1 MKLDG
6 VFMHNK
12 TELKRCPRKHFMGA
26 SHDLFVK
33 YPRTPH
39 LFGSKGT
46 DDDKHLGE
54 TESARFISDRSLI
67 VEEKIDGTN
76 VGIHFH
82 DNREIVLQCRG
93 HLITEGMH
101 PQYDL
106 FKQWVSVKQHELE
119 QRLEN
124 RFILFG
130 EWVYARHSIHY
141 WKLTHYFFEFDIY
154 DKYQQEFLDLE
165 QRLNLLA
172 GSGIITV
179 PIIHSGALERSEL
192 EGLIGTSQF
201 GSHFD
206 NPLTNRIDNLMEG
219 LYLRTESDGAVTGR
233 AKFVR
238 PEFVEKIKQSTHW
251 QHQMIVPNELAAGV
265 DIWS

>member
-1 MKLDG
+1 
-6 VFMHNK
+6 
-12 TELKRCPRKHFMGA
+12 MGA
-26 SHDLFVK
+26 SHGDFIK

-54 TESARFISDRSLI
+54 AESNRFIADDSLI

-76 VGIHFH
+76 VGIHFS
-82 DNREIVLQCRG
+82 DEGELVLQCRG

-106 FKQWVSVKQHELE
+106 FKQWATVKRYVLE

-124 RFILFG
+124 RFLLFG
-130 EWVYARHSIHY
+130 EWMYARHSVHY
-141 WKLTHYFFEFDIY
+141 RQLTHYFFEFDIY
-154 DKYQQEFLDLE
+154 DKEIEAFLDLE
-165 QRLNLLA
+165 RRLDLLA
-172 GSGIITV
+172 GAGIETV
-179 PIIHSGALERSEL
+179 PVIHSGALKRSEL
-192 EGLIGTSQF
+192 EALIGSSKFDSQF
-201 GSHFD
+201 E
-206 NPLTNRIDNLMEG
+206 NPVTHRTDNLMKG
-219 LYLRTESDGAVTGR
+219 LYLRTEADGIVTGR

-238 PEFVEKIKQSTHW
+238 FEFVEKIKQSTHW
-251 QHQMIVPNELAAGV
+251 QHQAMVPNQLADGV

>member
-1 MKLDG
+1 
-6 VFMHNK
+6 
-12 TELKRCPRKHFMGA
+12 MGT
-26 SHDLFVK
+26 SHGDFTK

-54 TESARFISDRSLI
+54 SESHAFIDDDSLI

-76 VGIHFH
+76 VGIHFS
-82 DNREIVLQCRG
+82 DSGEMVLQCRG

-106 FKQWVSVKQHELE
+106 FKQWAAVKQHVLE
-119 QRLEN
+119 NQLQN

-141 WKLTHYFFEFDIY
+141 RKLSHYFFEFDIY
-154 DKYQQEFLDLE
+154 DKAQGEFLDLKS
-165 QRLNLLA
+165 RLSL
-172 GSGIITV
+172 IEETRIQTV
-179 PIIHSGALERSEL
+179 PVVHTGTVSREDLKN
-192 EGLIGTSQF
+192 LIGPSQF
-201 GSHFD
+201 DSHFE
-206 NPLTNRIDNLMEG
+206 NPITKQADNLMEG
-219 LYLRTESDGAVTGR
+219 LYLRTEADCLVTGR

-251 QHQMIVPNELAAGV
+251 LHQQMVPNELADDI
-265 DIWS
+265 DIWT

>member
-1 MKLDG
+1 
-6 VFMHNK
+6 
-12 TELKRCPRKHFMGA
+12 MGT
-26 SHDLFVK
+26 SHGDFTK

-54 TESARFISDRSLI
+54 VESNEFIADESLI

-76 VGIHFH
+76 VGIHFSV
-82 DNREIVLQCRG
+82 DGEMVLQCRG

-106 FKQWVSVKQHELE
+106 FKQWTAVKRSVLE
-119 QRLEN
+119 ERIEN
-124 RFILFG
+124 RFIMFG
-130 EWVYARHSIHY
+130 EWVYARHSVLY
-141 WKLTHYFFEFDIY
+141 RQLTHYFFEFDIY
-154 DKYQQEFLDLE
+154 DKENEAFLDLE
-165 QRLNLLA
+165 QRLNLLEGA
-172 GSGIITV
+172 GIETV
-179 PIIHSGALERSEL
+179 PVVHSGSVKRAEL
-192 EGLIGTSQF
+192 KPLIGPSMFDSQ
-201 GSHFD
+201 FD
-206 NPLTNRIDNLMEG
+206 NPTTKRTDNLMEG
-219 LYLRTESDGAVTGR
+219 LYLRTESDGVVTGR

-251 QHQMIVPNELAAGV
+251 QHQVMVPNELADGV

>member
-1 MKLDG
+1 
-6 VFMHNK
+6 
-12 TELKRCPRKHFMGA
+12 MGA
-26 SHDLFVK
+26 SHGDFVK

-54 TESARFISDRSLI
+54 EESQRFLADESLI

-76 VGIHFH
+76 VGIHFS
-82 DNREIVLQCRG
+82 DSSEMVLQCRG

-106 FKQWVSVKQHELE
+106 FKQWAAVKRRVLE
-119 QRLEN
+119 ETLEN

-141 WKLTHYFFEFDIY
+141 RKLTHYFFEFDIY
-154 DKYQQEFLDLE
+154 DKEEGVFLDLE
-165 QRLNLLA
+165 RRLALLD
-172 GSGIITV
+172 GTRIQTV
-179 PIIHSGALERSEL
+179 PVVHSGSVSRGDL
-192 EGLIGTSQF
+192 GDLIGPSRF
-201 GSHFD
+201 DSHFE
-206 NPLTNRIDNLMEG
+206 NPITRRADNLMEG
-219 LYLRTESDGAVTGR
+219 LYVRTEADGFVTGR
-233 AKFVR
+233 GKFVR
-238 PEFVEKIKQSTHW
+238 PEFIEKVKQSTHW
-251 QHQMIVPNELAAGV
+251 QHQRIVPNLLADDA